1 MYGKTQKKKVYRLL
15 HDKFPVLRQRI
26 SRNVISHLEKKNTT
40 ISISCVIPP
49 VHCQKLKGELEP
61 TLQRDVPL
69 LYDLSLD
76 IHELKK
82 A

>member
-1 MYGKTQKKKVYRLL
+1 MSYPTWKKK
-15 HDKFPVLRQRI
+15 K
-26 SRNVISHLEKKNTT
+26 TT

>member
-1 MYGKTQKKKVYRLL
+1 MSYPTRKKK
-15 HDKFPVLRQRI
+15 KQ
-26 SRNVISHLEKKNTT
+26 KTT
-40 ISISCVIPP
+40 ISINCVIPP

-61 TLQRDVPL
+61 TLQRDVLL